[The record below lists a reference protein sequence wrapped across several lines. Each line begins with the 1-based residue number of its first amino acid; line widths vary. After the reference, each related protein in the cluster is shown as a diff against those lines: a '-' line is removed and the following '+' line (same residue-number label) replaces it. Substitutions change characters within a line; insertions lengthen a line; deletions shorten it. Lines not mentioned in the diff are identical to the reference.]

1 MELGKGEGV
10 RKGGGRGWGRART
23 RSKVADVVFTSYIHR
38 TKPFTKLFTEKKNN
52 LNVMFLFYYIFKVTN
67 LLQIK
72 QCLITEKS
80 PSRITR

>member
-1 MELGKGEGV
+1 MRG
-10 RKGGGRGWGRART
+10 GGGRGWGRART

-38 TKPFTKLFTEKKNN
+38 TKPFTKLFTEKKTN
-52 LNVMFLFYYIFKVTN
+52 LNVMFLFYNIFKVTN

>member
-38 TKPFTKLFTEKKNN
+38 TKPFTKLFTEKKKQ
-52 LNVMFLFYYIFKVTN
+52 FKRCFYSTTFSKLPIYYKSKF
-67 LLQIK
+67 
-72 QCLITEKS
+72 LITEKS